1 MSKKVRTRKQNIQKG
16 IESEKYKAP
25 VETPSEQANDI
36 ERKVNALNYYNSL
49 SDSDKLSFQNEIKKK
64 KLRDNYASYV
74 AYTFGGTYIQSAF
87 HKILCSICQNVVERI
102 EKGEQVR
109 VLLSTPP
116 QVGKGYPVDFPV
128 LTTKG
133 WKKHG
138 DLVVG
143 DYVYNDKGEQ
153 VKVIGTQKPYMW
165 HCCELTF
172 ANGEKHII
180 TREHLWKVFLEHENR
195 INGIHHNI
203 RKEHIIETQDLMFR
217 LPKQRRSP
225 YVLINA
231 PLQNDEKELPID
243 PYVFGLW
250 LGDGLSKNNEI
261 VVSNEDLHDELVGIG
276 DKETYSIVC
285 KKGNPNVSY
294 IKLGTAKDTI
304 SKNSHFSKGNHKWDF
319 TQKLSDLGVHKNKHI
334 PVQYLLAS
342 ENQRWELLRGL
353 MDTDGTIDKYGKTC
367 EYCGINKELCE
378 NVWTLLRSLGIKA
391 YINEYDAK
399 LYGKFVSK
407 KYRIMFAPNKGQQI
421 FKIAR
426 KQKRV
431 DNKIPKDREDKFKY
445 FITSIVPCEDMLV
458 SCIQVEGGMYLAG
471 KGLIPT
477 HNSTHLTETL
487 PSWFI
492 GRNPDLS
499 CIITAYNSDIAE
511 KFGDRN
517 RQKVKQFGKEI
528 FGIEI
533 SDSQDNK
540 TLFQIKNH
548 QGQIFSA
555 GILGGLTS
563 NPSALTI
570 VDDPFK
576 NGEEAESQD
585 IRDRVERVYWDSIE
599 TRTRALGGGIIVVHT
614 RWHEDDLIGRLAK
627 KQGFIVINIP
637 LVWESGYD
645 KLLHRKVG
653 ETLCPELGRTT
664 EWCMKTKANVGSRV
678 WNALYQGRPYVEGGN
693 IIQRKDIRRYDKYSL
708 PNQFDEMVI
717 SCDLSFGATSKSSDP
732 NCYILWG
739 RKGGNHYLLEW
750 WNKKCGFQETLNAI
764 KMIRVKYQNARKILI
779 ESKANG
785 RATIELLNQ
794 SIGGVVPFDPQ
805 MNSKESRLKLS
816 APYFESGSIYVPT
829 EEYNPNVEE
838 IIEQWLK
845 FPNVAHDEYVD
856 TTTQYLLDYS
866 YKNDCSKIGT
876 DKRYADISMAI
887 RNYRLRF

>member
-1 MSKKVRTRKQNIQKG
+1 MSKRVRTRKQNIQKG

-25 VETPSEQANDI
+25 VETSSEQANDI

-116 QVGKGYPVDFPV
+116 QVGK
-128 LTTKG
+128 
-133 WKKHG
+133 
-138 DLVVG
+138 
-143 DYVYNDKGEQ
+143 
-153 VKVIGTQKPYMW
+153 
-165 HCCELTF
+165 
-172 ANGEKHII
+172 
-180 TREHLWKVFLEHENR
+180 
-195 INGIHHNI
+195 
-203 RKEHIIETQDLMFR
+203 
-217 LPKQRRSP
+217 
-225 YVLINA
+225 
-231 PLQNDEKELPID
+231 
-243 PYVFGLW
+243 
-250 LGDGLSKNNEI
+250 
-261 VVSNEDLHDELVGIG
+261 
-276 DKETYSIVC
+276 
-285 KKGNPNVSY
+285 
-294 IKLGTAKDTI
+294 
-304 SKNSHFSKGNHKWDF
+304 
-319 TQKLSDLGVHKNKHI
+319 
-334 PVQYLLAS
+334 
-342 ENQRWELLRGL
+342 
-353 MDTDGTIDKYGKTC
+353 
-367 EYCGINKELCE
+367 
-378 NVWTLLRSLGIKA
+378 
-391 YINEYDAK
+391 
-399 LYGKFVSK
+399 
-407 KYRIMFAPNKGQQI
+407 
-421 FKIAR
+421 
-426 KQKRV
+426 
-431 DNKIPKDREDKFKY
+431 
-445 FITSIVPCEDMLV
+445 
-458 SCIQVEGGMYLAG
+458 
-471 KGLIPT
+471 
-477 HNSTHLTETL
+477 STHLTETL

-708 PNQFDEMVI
+708 PLDFDEMVI

-764 KMIRVKYQNARKILI
+764 KMIRAKYQNARKILI